1 MLEFVTAVVGGF
13 ILLIWGAERFVLGA
27 AATARNLGVPPLVI
41 GLTVVGFGTSA
52 PEMLISALAALDGNP
67 GIAVGNA
74 LGSNITNIALVLGA
88 TAVMS
93 PVLVNS
99 DTLRREFPILFV
111 VTLLALLLLIDGF
124 LGVLDGVLLVGGM
137 FFMIYWVTRLGLK
150 GRKSDPLQTEFAEEI
165 PKHMP
170 MLHAAAWLLLG
181 SVTLLIASKLVVFGA
196 SEIARH
202 FGVSDLVIGLT
213 VIAIGTSLPELAA
226 SIMSVLKNEHDIA
239 VGNIVGSNM
248 FNLLGVLGLP
258 GLIAPFAIPT
268 EALSRD
274 YSLMCVLTI
283 GLFFMSYG
291 FAGKQGVI
299 NRIEGSILLLIYF
312 GYLGYLFLKQTGQL

>member
-1 MLEFVTAVVGGF
+1 MLEFVTAVIGGF
-13 ILLIWGAERFVLGA
+13 ILLIWGADRFVMGA
-27 AATARNLGVPPLVI
+27 AASARNLGVPPLVI

-52 PEMLISALAALDGNP
+52 PEMLISALAAFDGTP

-111 VTLLALLLLIDGF
+111 VMMLALLLLIDGF
-124 LGVLDGVLLVGGM
+124 LGVLDGILLVGGM
-137 FFMIYWVTRLGLK
+137 FFLIYWVTRLGLK
-150 GRKSDPLQTEFAEEI
+150 GRRSDPMQTEFAEEI
-165 PKHMP
+165 PLHMP
-170 MLHAAAWLLLG
+170 TLHATAWLLVG
-181 SVTLLIASKLVVFGA
+181 IATLLIASKLVVFGA

-248 FNLLGVLGLP
+248 FNLLGVMGLP
-258 GLIAPFAIPT
+258 GLIAPFAIPA

-274 YSLMCVLTI
+274 YSLMSVLTV

-291 FAGKQGVI
+291 FAGKQGEI
-299 NRIEGSILLLIYF
+299 NRIEGGILLLIYF
-312 GYLGYLFLKQTGQL
+312 GYLGYLYFQQTGLL